1 MKQFD
6 RAATEALQD
15 GEQSRL
21 PNGGYICK
29 ITAAEDVADKEYIKI
44 EFDIAAGEY
53 KGYFAELF
61 TRAGFWGGRFI
72 RSYKDTAQK
81 FFNGFLTAVEKS
93 NPGYQF
99 DWVAKSLVGKS
110 IGIVLSEEEYVT
122 NTGEVKPKQVATQIR
137 DVEVIRTGAF
147 KVPDLKPLDAKGKA
161 RLEELRAKG
170 FGAAK
175 TGETNMFDGED
186 APF

>member
-6 RAATEALQD
+6 RSNTEALQD

-44 EFDIAAGEY
+44 EFDIAAGEF
-53 KGYFAELF
+53 KGYFSDLF

-72 RSYKDTAQK
+72 RSYKDTATK

-93 NPGYQF
+93 NPGYTF
-99 DWVAKSLVGKS
+99 DWNAKSLVGKMV
-110 IGIVLSEEEYVT
+110 GIVLSEEEYVT
-122 NTGEVKPKQVATQIR
+122 NACEVKPKQVASQIR
-137 DVEVIRTGAF
+137 DIEVIRSGNF
-147 KVPDLKPLDAKGKA
+147 KVPDLKPLDANGKK
-161 RLEELRAKG
+161 RLADLQAKG
-170 FGAAK
+170 YGGNPDK
-175 TGETNMFDGED
+175 DGTIIPSED
-186 APF
+186 VPF